1 VKAGVGRALGL
12 ALVMI
17 GVGLRLDSAWQAS
30 AWVFLAVGSAATI
43 WGLGGGAFVRRDER
57 E

>member
-12 ALVMI
+12 VLVMI

-30 AWVFLAVGSAATI
+30 ACTLLVLGSAVAI
-43 WGLGGGAFVRRDER
+43 WDLGGRAFVRPDER